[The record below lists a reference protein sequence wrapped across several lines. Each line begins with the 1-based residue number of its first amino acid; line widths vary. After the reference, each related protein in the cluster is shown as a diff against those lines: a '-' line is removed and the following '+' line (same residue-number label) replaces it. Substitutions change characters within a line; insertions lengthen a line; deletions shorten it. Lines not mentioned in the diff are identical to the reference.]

1 MLSRVADSLY
11 WMARYLERAEHTA
24 RLVAVQTEM
33 MLDQH
38 THAAD
43 ERWKRIL
50 ACLGDPIPAADGD
63 NLTDTLLYDPR
74 CRASIVACISAA
86 RENCRQA
93 RNEVSSQMWEQL
105 NRMFHE
111 VRRFAGEDTLMAQ
124 PIEFLNYVE
133 QGVHLFRGINDSTMS
148 HSEGWHFVEVGQY
161 LERAINTA
169 TLLDTHFR
177 QQSTHLEWIGLL
189 RSCTAFEAYLGAHTV
204 DIRPEKAAEFLLLD
218 ATFPHSIRFSVDRL
232 NGAMANMPASDARG
246 SRATRLAGRLRA
258 SLSYIQIE
266 EMMADGIR
274 SHLDEV
280 KRQGSEIHTALVE
293 GYIDYRV
300 DMALNE

>member
-38 THAAD
+38 SHAAD

-86 RENCRQA
+86 RENCRHA

-111 VRRFAGEDTLMAQ
+111 VRRFASEDTLMAQ

-177 QQSTHLEWIGLL
+177 QQTRTSNGLACCAVVRPSRPTWVRTRWTSVQRKPQSFCCWIPPSRIPSVSPWTDSTAPWRTCPRRMRE
-189 RSCTAFEAYLGAHTV
+189 
-204 DIRPEKAAEFLLLD
+204 
-218 ATFPHSIRFSVDRL
+218 
-232 NGAMANMPASDARG
+232 ARG
-246 SRATRLAGRLRA
+246 PRGWLAGCALR
-258 SLSYIQIE
+258 
-266 EMMADGIR
+266 
-274 SHLDEV
+274 
-280 KRQGSEIHTALVE
+280 
-293 GYIDYRV
+293 
-300 DMALNE
+300 